1 MVAAR
6 PVRPPQRVSSGRL
19 AYERPLLAVSYFIRA
34 QASRLEQAVRCV
46 FACLHVHVH
55 VFGSAFAANK
65 AVWHRLL
72 GTLSVKYFRV
82 LL

>member
-6 PVRPPQRVSSGRL
+6 LVRPPQRVSSGRL

-34 QASRLEQAVRCV
+34 QASQLEQAVHCV

-55 VFGSAFAANK
+55 VLGSAFAANM
-65 AVWHRLL
+65 VLF

-82 LL
+82 LVHS